1 MYIPSFID
9 KYLLEDEISL
19 LQYGQT
25 EEIDFE
31 SIRLEAPEPSYFKE
45 FPTKENPTKFYKFNG
60 LWLELGQSVYKVER
74 QTYSLL
80 DWLGDVGG
88 LFDGLLIIFSSIMG
102 SLASLSLK
110 SKILALVFT

>member
-1 MYIPSFID
+1 M
-9 KYLLEDEISL
+9 

-25 EEIDFE
+25 EEIDFQ
-31 SIRLEAPEPSYFKE
+31 SIRLEAAEPSYFTE
-45 FPTKENPTKFYKFNG
+45 FPTKESPTNFYKYIS
-60 LWLELGQSVYKVER
+60 LWLELGQTVYKVER

-88 LFDGLLIIFSSIMG
+88 LFDGLCIIFSSIMG
-102 SLASLSLK
+102 TLASLSLK